1 MTETIICALITGG
14 LTLMGVLIANGKQQA
29 ITDTK
34 LDELTREVREHNSFA
49 QRVPV
54 IEEQIKVI
62 NHRIQDLNAMENIKK
77 RLGNLLA
84 VKSLVT
90 ITLTVV
96 FAVLAL
102 RESISGSEFLTIFT
116 VVIGFY
122 FGTQRVNEDKNS

>member
-1 MTETIICALITGG
+1 
-14 LTLMGVLIANGKQQA
+14 
-29 ITDTK
+29 
-34 LDELTREVREHNSFA
+34 
-49 QRVPV
+49 
-54 IEEQIKVI
+54 
-62 NHRIQDLNAMENIKK
+62 MENLKK
-77 RLGNLLA
+77 RLANLLA

-122 FGTQRVNEDKNS
+122 FGTQRVAEDKT

>member
-1 MTETIICALITGG
+1 METL
-14 LTLMGVLIANGKQQA
+14 
-29 ITDTK
+29 
-34 LDELTREVREHNSFA
+34 
-49 QRVPV
+49 
-54 IEEQIKVI
+54 
-62 NHRIQDLNAMENIKK
+62 KK

-84 VKSLVT
+84 VKSIVT

-122 FGTQRVNEDKNS
+122 FGTQRVREDKE

>member
-1 MTETIICALITGG
+1 
-14 LTLMGVLIANGKQQA
+14 
-29 ITDTK
+29 
-34 LDELTREVREHNSFA
+34 
-49 QRVPV
+49 
-54 IEEQIKVI
+54 
-62 NHRIQDLNAMENIKK
+62 MENIKK

-102 RESISGSEFLTIFT
+102 RGDITGTEFLTIFT
-116 VVIGFY
+116 TVIAFY